1 MPFALAVPLAFVE
14 LAGVPTAIGVVHTAL
29 ALQQTVDHI
38 ATVAAAIG
46 QARIGR
52 QQRFAVSASGEQQG
66 KGKGSEWAH
75 SGIRII
81 ERRVCR
87 SRGAEPSGLCA
98 GSITCRSGLAREKLT
113 GAAFVQQARVI
124 ADDLREQA
132 RSYSGGVAII
142 RSRVTATRQYRPA
155 SPDLRFPGW
164 RWP

>member
-98 GSITCRSGLAREKLT
+98 GSITCRSGLARENSQAPHLFSKHALSLTTFASKLAPT
-113 GAAFVQQARVI
+113 VGVW
-124 ADDLREQA
+124 
-132 RSYSGGVAII
+132 RSYEAE
-142 RSRVTATRQYRPA
+142 
-155 SPDLRFPGW
+155 
-164 RWP
+164 